1 MAARPRPNGGNSE
14 EGSGDGEVG
23 HKDGGRDLR
32 TLEHLDRDAPLMLA
46 PTSCA
51 AFHTSASL
59 NDARASSY
67 ATVVATLATLRAQ

>member
-1 MAARPRPNGGNSE
+1 MAARPRPNGGNSNSE

-46 PTSCA
+46 PTSCT

-59 NDARASSY
+59 NDARA
-67 ATVVATLATLRAQ
+67 TVVATLATLRAQ